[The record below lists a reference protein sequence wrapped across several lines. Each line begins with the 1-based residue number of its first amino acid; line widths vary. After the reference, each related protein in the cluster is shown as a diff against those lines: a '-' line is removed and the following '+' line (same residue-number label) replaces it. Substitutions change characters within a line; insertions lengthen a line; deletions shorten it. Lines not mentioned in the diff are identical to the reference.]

1 MTKNRRVKMDHRDLK
16 KFINIPT
23 LQTDRLK
30 LRRITREDYYDVF
43 AYTSDPKVPR
53 YLLWD
58 PHKSVSDTKRYLSVI
73 NRKYNKGEFY
83 DWGIEYEGRIIGTV
97 GFPRFFLQDNRGEIG
112 YVLSSKFW
120 GMGIATEAVKRVIKY
135 GFETLSLNR
144 IEIRYLTDNK
154 ASLRVAEKCGMTYE
168 GTMREAIYVKGRY
181 RDLGV
186 AAITAEE
193 YFAGL

>member
-1 MTKNRRVKMDHRDLK
+1 MNHRDFK
-16 KFINIPT
+16 RFINIPT
-23 LQTDRLK
+23 LQTERLR
-30 LRRITREDYYDVF
+30 LRRIEREDCNDVF
-43 AYTSDPKVPR
+43 SYTSDPQVPR

-58 PHKSVSDTKRYLSVI
+58 PHKSISDTKRYLSVI
-73 NRKYNKGEFY
+73 NRKYKKGEFY
-83 DWGIEYEGRIIGTV
+83 DWGVEYEGRLIGTV
-97 GFPRFFLQDNRGEIG
+97 GFSRLFVQDNRGEVG
-112 YVLSSKFW
+112 YVFSSKFW
-120 GMGIATEAVKRVIKY
+120 GMGFATEAVKRVIKY
-135 GFETLSLNR
+135 GFETLALNR

-193 YFAGL
+193 YFERL